1 MENKLCLLLFPVRY
15 ILMHYKDGDI
25 LVHFLVHL
33 LLHLLLH
40 FHVVVLLHVHVPVV
54 GDVQV
59 HVYIVILVEILKFSV
74 KKIVCLLEKY
84 LSSSST
90 TLLT

>member
-1 MENKLCLLLFPVRY
+1 MGKSQINKNVCFY
-15 ILMHYKDGDI
+15 FLMHST
-25 LVHFLVHL
+25 LPF
-33 LLHLLLH
+33 LH

-59 HVYIVILVEILKFSV
+59 HVHIVILVEILKFSV
-74 KKIVCLLEKY
+74 KNIVCLLEKY